1 MKKLL
6 AILPFL
12 FFSKA
17 YSTPFADTTL
27 YSLQVHTSNGAVI
40 SLGDFRD
47 KYILF
52 VNTASQSQ
60 FVSQYASLEQLYQQ
74 NIDSLVIIAFP
85 SNDFGNEPS
94 DDSTI
99 QSFVLAQYNIHYI
112 LASKTTVS
120 GDAQPPLYQWL
131 TQASLNGIFNNPV
144 KGDFFKYLV
153 GPGGNPIG
161 VFSGNVDPLAGDIV
175 NAIKN

>member
-1 MKKLL
+1 MKRLL
-6 AILPFL
+6 LIVPFL
-12 FFSKA
+12 FISKA
-17 YSTPFADTTL
+17 YSKSFADTTL
-27 YSLQVHTSNGAVI
+27 YSLQIHASNGDVI
-40 SLGDFRD
+40 NLGDFRS

-60 FVSQYASLEQLYQQ
+60 FVSQYASLELLYQQ

-85 SNDFGNEPS
+85 SNDFGNEPG

-112 LASKTTVS
+112 LAAKTIVS
-120 GDAQPPLYQWL
+120 GDAQSSLYQWL

-161 VFSGNVDPLAGDIV
+161 VFSGNADPLAGDVV